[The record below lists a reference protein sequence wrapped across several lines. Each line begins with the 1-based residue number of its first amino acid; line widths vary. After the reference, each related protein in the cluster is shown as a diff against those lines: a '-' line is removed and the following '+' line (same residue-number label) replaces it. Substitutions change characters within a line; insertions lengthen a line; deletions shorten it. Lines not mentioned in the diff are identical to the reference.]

1 MHYIITLSLL
11 IAALLLIRGIF
22 RNRLN
27 PVVMYALW
35 LVLIIKLCVPISLF
49 EVDFSAFRKSEVP
62 SEGLYEIID
71 DTYFYESEAENI
83 SEFSPVTESISQ
95 DKNNIS
101 TGKEPIKNED
111 KGNIKAPAASVEQ
124 AKAPAAKIEIKSLL
138 KIIWTVGAELIAL
151 WFISTS
157 LIFAF
162 GVHRDRKLIGKYKG
176 IKVYVS
182 EKART
187 PCVFGLIPSI
197 YLTVAANESDE
208 RELILLHEYTHLR
221 HGDNLWAIVRTVVLI
236 FHWWN
241 PLVWAAALLSK
252 QDGEIACDN
261 AVTRSLDEARKK
273 KYAYMLIDMIPKKP
287 TLATGF
293 ANNSIKERIIMM
305 TNSMTKKRKS
315 NALIT
320 ILAVLLMIFATS
332 CSFIG
337 EEQAGESKELFPKY
351 GKYSVSSITSIDY
364 FKYDGE
370 NMYTATIEDKAVIDN
385 LMEELYSVKAEKSD
399 GFKRGERTIYG
410 LGLNQTD
417 DKKTTFDRFE
427 YLFIDKSLITKDGTI
442 YEFDYDLTK
451 IEGEHLE
458 NAPKASELSPEFP
471 CLWHLALDNGEWNK
485 YYMPTR
491 LDNSAS
497 GVLTNGFDMRLLK
510 FFGKNLEFEY
520 VDGLGH
526 SYDQVI
532 MGNYNLQVLM
542 GTKWY
547 TVPYAPSYEPELHWV
562 MRYTTVDGVRQQNG
576 ERILTSDWAREN
588 IGIFEIPLET
598 PTGYYRLTGGG
609 YSHDLV
615 INKDVRENII
625 EVEDIGGIERIDS
638 QIREII
644 PELYYGESFEGG
656 YVYSDY
662 TLLGLEKEKELI
674 RATVAICH
682 RNFPNSS
689 DPTEYI
695 GETYPAIINFKE
707 ENGKYVIES
716 TISPE
721 KAWKDVT
728 KHFSEGII
736 IDANFALDLHMNKA
750 VAGAIEY
757 YGVDPYEN
765 IKSIIDEA
773 VEYANTT
780 ENMTVYG
787 FPFKQ
792 YGVKLGYYGEY
803 AINYFFNE
811 YLKGESEGIYDD
823 VLKALLPYA
832 TGINKNNMKSFSDLF
847 EQTYSTLRYFR
858 DSSIYKYSSVAVSFF
873 EKMDTAA
880 YDERYYINH
889 PKANVLNSKIPL
901 QLDTDGLKL
910 LFTYN
915 HEKSK
920 REYYFYETAG
930 QPKRFKVGYK
940 NEDGYLIPDTM
951 SIPSQY
957 KYEDAL
963 PLLMT
968 YKDGELFYVVKLIY
982 GDEVTYLKNVCISD
996 VRISSGPNPKTGI
1009 SEITAEEAEAL
1020 LSEQKG

>member
-11 IAALLLIRGIF
+11 IAVLLLIRGIF
-22 RNRLN
+22 RNKLD

-62 SEGLYEIID
+62 SESLYEIID
-71 DTYFYESEAENI
+71 DTYFYENEVEDSSDIA
-83 SEFSPVTESISQ
+83 PVTESISN
-95 DKNNIS
+95 DKTNMS
-101 TGKEPIKNED
+101 SEKEQIKTED
-111 KGNIKAPAASVEQ
+111 KANAKAPVASVEK
-124 AKAPAAKIEIKSLL
+124 AKAPSAKIDKKSLF

-162 GVHRDRKLIGKYKG
+162 GVHRDRKLIGKFKG
-176 IKVYVS
+176 VKVYIS

-187 PCVFGLIPSI
+187 PCVFGFIPSI
-197 YLTVAANESDE
+197 YLTNAANESDE
-208 RELILLHEYTHLR
+208 RELILLHEYTHLC
-221 HGDNLWAIVRTVVLI
+221 HGDNLWAIVRTAVLI

-261 AVTRSLDEARKK
+261 TVTRTLDEARKK

-287 TLATGF
+287 TFATGF

-320 ILAVLLMIFATS
+320 ILAVSLIIFAAS

-370 NMYTATIEDKAVIDN
+370 NMHTATIEDKAVIDN
-385 LMEELYSVKAEKSD
+385 LMNELYSVNAEKSD
-399 GFKRGERTIYG
+399 GFKRGEKTIYG
-410 LGLNQTD
+410 LRLNQTD
-417 DKKTTFDRFE
+417 NKKSTFDRFE
-427 YLFIDKSLITKDGTI
+427 YLFIDKNLITKDGTC
-442 YEFDYDLTK
+442 YKFDYALTR
-451 IEGEHLE
+451 IEENHLE
-458 NAPKASELSPEFP
+458 SAPEASELSPEFP
-471 CLWHLALDNGEWNK
+471 CLWHLALDGDDWNQ

-491 LDNSAS
+491 LDNVAS
-497 GVLTNGFDMRLLK
+497 GVLTNGVEMRLLK
-510 FFGKNLEFEY
+510 FFGKDLEFEY
-520 VDGLGH
+520 VDNLGH

-532 MGNYNLQVLM
+532 MGNYNLQVLI

-547 TVPYAPSYEPELHWV
+547 AVPYAPSFEPELHWV
-562 MRYTTVDGVRQQNG
+562 MRYNVVDGVRQDG
-576 ERILTSDWAREN
+576 ERILTSDFAREKL
-588 IGIFEIPLET
+588 GIFEIPIET

-625 EVEDIGGIERIDS
+625 DVNEIGGIERIDS

-644 PELYYGESFEGG
+644 PELYYGEPFEGG

-662 TLLGLEKEKELI
+662 TLLGLEREKGLI

-689 DPTEYI
+689 DPTEFI
-695 GETYPAIINFKE
+695 GRTYPAIITFKE

-721 KAWKDVT
+721 TAWKDVT
-728 KHFSEGII
+728 KHLSEGII
-736 IDANFALDLHMNKA
+736 IDAEFALILHMNKA

-765 IKSIIDEA
+765 IKSIIDDA
-773 VEYANTT
+773 FEYAKTT

-787 FPFKQ
+787 SPFKQ

-803 AINYFFNE
+803 AIDYFFNE

-832 TGINKNNMKSFSDLF
+832 TGINKNNMKSFSEIF
-847 EQTYSTLRYFR
+847 EQTYSSLKTYNQ
-858 DSSIYKYSSVAVSFF
+858 SSIVKYSPVAVSFF
-873 EKMDTAA
+873 EKMDVAA
-880 YDERYYINH
+880 YNERYYINH
-889 PKANVLNSKIPL
+889 PEAKASVKSKTPL

-915 HEKSK
+915 HEKIK
-920 REYYFYETAG
+920 REYYFYETEG
-930 QPKRFKVGYK
+930 EPKRFKVGYK
-940 NEDGYLIPDTM
+940 NEEGYLIPDTM

-957 KYEDAL
+957 KYEDAE

-968 YKDGELFYVVKLIY
+968 YKDGELFYVVKLTY

-996 VRISSGPNPKTGI
+996 VRTPLGPNPPTGI

-1020 LSEQKG
+1020 LAEQKG